1 MSQQITITGATGIGP
16 YQVQVCDITYTTC
29 VTVTGSTNIPPTFT
43 FDVPP
48 PFEDVSSLLVVLTDS
63 TGCDYFEYFGCPP
76 TPTPTPTPTLTPTPT
91 PTYLCYCIT
100 AENITT
106 NNGYFDYTDC
116 SGNQVTNVL
125 IPSGVTYFTCGIHP
139 TNEINVRTTV
149 GGFCDSNQS
158 CPTPSCTPTPTNTP
172 TPTPT
177 NRGRYKSLHRTTNT
191 STGSS
196 GATQLKLPLEP
207 TGNYAFTV
215 FWGDASSDVITAWN
229 DPAVTHTYA
238 APGDYLVEIDGT
250 CEGWRYNNAGDR
262 KKILSVS
269 DWGILKFG
277 NNGDYFYGCS
287 NLTLNSVNDT
297 PDISLTTNMSQAFR
311 ECSSLSSFNNLN
323 SWSTSNANDM
333 SYMFSFCP
341 LFNQNIGSWDVSNVT
356 TMQGMF
362 YDATLFNQDISTWN
376 TQSLDDA
383 SYMFSDATNF
393 NQDIST
399 WITSGVTNMSGMFS
413 DAISFDQPIGTW
425 DVTNV
430 NLMSY
435 MFQGADSFD
444 QDLGSW
450 NVINVYDMSGMFDG
464 IALSTQNY
472 DSLLQGWS
480 LLSPLQQNVIF
491 DAGNSQYLT
500 TSLSAITELTTFPN
514 YWVITDGGQS
524 RFESTWNTTNTS
536 FGSSLSNQIQLP
548 LEASGTYN
556 FFVDW
561 GDGNSDTITV
571 WNDPLTLHTYTTPGV
586 YIIKIYGQI
595 EGWRF
600 NNTGDRN
607 KLLSIT
613 SWGQDFRLG
622 NSNGYFR
629 GCTNLVLSGVLDILD
644 LTGTLTLVR
653 AFSGCLS
660 LTTVNNMDLW
670 NTSFVTQM
678 LSMFNGSTSF
688 NQSIGSW
695 NTSSVI
701 NMSQMFDNA
710 TSFNQPIGVW
720 DTSSVIQMGSM
731 FNNATSFNQPIG
743 SWDTSSVTDMSG
755 MFQNTVSFDQLIG
768 TWDTSSV
775 TNMNSMFE
783 NTISFNQP
791 IGTWDTSSV
800 TDMSGMF
807 YDATSFNQPIGTW
820 NTSSVTSMGAMFGN
834 AGSFNQPIGSWDTSS
849 VTDMNNMFTN
859 VTSFDQ
865 DLGTWN
871 VTSLLTA
878 GSMFAGVTLSTPNY
892 DSLLI
897 GWASYGVALQSGVP
911 FDGGGSQY
919 TSAAVASRGYLT
931 GTKLWIITD
940 GGLVSTT
947 PFVSNWDT
955 TQTSFGSS
963 LVNQV
968 QLPLEISGVYNF
980 TVDWGDGSPID
991 TITVWN
997 DPLTLHTYA
1006 LAGTYVLTITG
1017 QIEGWRFNGFGDRN
1031 KLLNISSWGPDFR
1044 LGNSNGYFRDC
1055 SNLDLSFV
1063 SDILDLTGTLDM
1075 SNMFRSCAS
1084 LTTVNNMDLWN
1095 TSSVTIMSQMFFG
1108 STSFN
1113 QPIGVWDT
1121 SSVIDMGFMFN
1132 GATSFNQPIGTWD
1145 TSSVI
1150 DMTSMFANA
1159 TSFNQPIGTWN
1170 TSSVTN
1176 MSGMF
1181 NGATS
1186 FDQPIGTW
1194 NTSSVTNMT
1203 FMFNNATS
1211 FNQPIG
1217 TWNTSSVNAMSS
1229 MFFGA
1234 TSFNQPIGT
1243 WNTSSVNAMSS
1254 MFANATSFNQ
1264 PIGTWNTSSVVT
1276 MGSMFGGATSFNQPI
1291 GTWNTSS
1298 VTNMSGMFNGA
1309 TSFDQDL
1316 GSWDVSIVVNMI
1328 SMLNNS
1334 GLSVANYDLT
1344 LCGWSLIGTL
1354 QTGVPLGAL
1363 GLTYTILT
1371 GGPCRGVLTG
1381 TWSWTITGDTGI

>member
-177 NRGRYKSLHRTTNT
+177 QKGRYRSLHRTTNT

-196 GATQLKLPLEP
+196 GSAQLRLPLEP

-215 FWGDASSDVITAWN
+215 FWGDASSDVITVWN
-229 DPAVTHTYA
+229 DPAVTHTYG

-250 CEGWRYNNAGDR
+250 CEGWRYNNTGDR

-311 ECSSLSSFNNLN
+311 ECSSLTSFNNLS
-323 SWSTSNANDM
+323 SWNTSNANDM

-399 WITSGVTNMSGMFS
+399 WVTSGVTNMSGMFS

-514 YWVITDGGQS
+514 YWTITDGGQS

-536 FGSSLSNQIQLP
+536 FGSSLANQIELP
-548 LEASGTYN
+548 LESTGTYN

-561 GDGNSDTITV
+561 GDGNSDNITV
-571 WNDPLTLHTYTTPGV
+571 WNDPAVTHTYTTPGV
-586 YIIKIYGQI
+586 YTIKIYGQI
-595 EGWRF
+595 EGFSF
-600 NNTGDRN
+600 NGSGDVL

-622 NSNGYFR
+622 NSGAYFFT
-629 GCTNLVLSGVLDILD
+629 CTNLDLSGVLDILD
-644 LTGTLTLVR
+644 LSGTIDMSNMFRSCT
-653 AFSGCLS
+653 S
-660 LTTVNNMDLW
+660 LTTINNMNLW
-670 NTSFVTQM
+670 DTSSVTNM
-678 LSMFNGSTSF
+678 VSLFLGATSF
-688 NQSIGSW
+688 NQPIGTW
-695 NTSSVI
+695 DTSSVQFMN
-701 NMSQMFDNA
+701 NMFNNA
-710 TSFNQPIGVW
+710 TSFNQPIGTW
-720 DTSSVIQMGSM
+720 DTSSVTNMDSMFTNATSFNQPIGSWDVSSVVDMNSM
-731 FNNATSFNQPIG
+731 FNNATSFNQNIGTWDTSSVVNMVGMFVASPFNQPIGTWDTSSVVDMDGMFTNATSFNQPIG
-743 SWDTSSVTDMSG
+743 SWDTSSVINMGS
-755 MFQNTVSFDQLIG
+755 MFLNSTSFDQNIG
-768 TWDTSSV
+768 TWDVS
-775 TNMNSMFE
+775 
-783 NTISFNQP
+783 
-791 IGTWDTSSV
+791 
-800 TDMSGMF
+800 
-807 YDATSFNQPIGTW
+807 
-820 NTSSVTSMGAMFGN
+820 
-834 AGSFNQPIGSWDTSS
+834 
-849 VTDMNNMFTN
+849 N
-859 VTSFDQ
+859 VTTMF
-865 DLGTWN
+865 
-871 VTSLLTA
+871 
-878 GSMFAGVTLSTPNY
+878 SMLDNCGMSSTNY
-892 DSLLI
+892 DLTLCGWSSLP
-897 GWASYGVALQSGVP
+897 SLQTGVP
-911 FDGGGSQY
+911 LGALGLFYSPTGL
-919 TSAAVASRGYLT
+919 TCRNILT
-931 GTKLWIITD
+931 GTYSWIITGD
-940 GGLVSTT
+940 NPLVVT

-955 TQTSFGSS
+955 TQTSVGSS
-963 LVNQV
+963 GPTQV
-968 QLPLEISGVYNF
+968 QLPLVLSGIYNF

-1006 LAGTYVLTITG
+1006 LAGTYTITITG
-1017 QIEGWRFNGFGDRN
+1017 QIEGFRFNNTGDRA
-1031 KLLNISSWGPDFR
+1031 KIFSISSWGPDFR
-1044 LGNSNGYFRDC
+1044 LGNSNGYFRGC

-1063 SDILDLTGTLDM
+1063 SDILDLTGTLSM
-1075 SNMFRSCAS
+1075 VNTFRDCTS

-1095 TSSVTIMSQMFFG
+1095 TASVAGM
-1108 STSFN
+1108 N
-1113 QPIGVWDT
+1113 GV
-1121 SSVIDMGFMFN
+1121 FL
-1132 GATSFNQPIGTWD
+1132 
-1145 TSSVI
+1145 
-1150 DMTSMFANA
+1150 
-1159 TSFNQPIGTWN
+1159 
-1170 TSSVTN
+1170 
-1176 MSGMF
+1176 
-1181 NGATS
+1181 
-1186 FDQPIGTW
+1186 
-1194 NTSSVTNMT
+1194 
-1203 FMFNNATS
+1203 
-1211 FNQPIG
+1211 
-1217 TWNTSSVNAMSS
+1217 
-1229 MFFGA
+1229 
-1234 TSFNQPIGT
+1234 
-1243 WNTSSVNAMSS
+1243 
-1254 MFANATSFNQ
+1254 
-1264 PIGTWNTSSVVT
+1264 
-1276 MGSMFGGATSFNQPI
+1276 GATSFNQPI

-1298 VTNMSGMFNGA
+1298 VTDMSGMFFNA
-1309 TSFDQDL
+1309 TSFNQPI
-1316 GSWDVSIVVNMI
+1316 GVWDVSLLAFATN
-1328 SMLNNS
+1328 MLNNC
-1334 GLSVANYDLT
+1334 GLSQANYDNLLIGWGIQSLQLGVT
-1344 LCGWSLIGTL
+1344 LGALNVPYTQPPSSAATARNALLIGTF
-1354 QTGVPLGAL
+1354 G
-1363 GLTYTILT
+1363 
-1371 GGPCRGVLTG
+1371 
-1381 TWSWTITGDTGI
+1381 WTIVGDIPLP

>member
-100 AENITT
+100 AQNTT
-106 NNGYFDYTDC
+106 NQNGYFDYTDC

-139 TNEINVRTTV
+139 TNEINVKTTV

-215 FWGDASSDVITAWN
+215 FWGDATSDVITVWN

-250 CEGWRYNNAGDR
+250 IEGWRYNNTGDR

-277 NNGDYFYGCS
+277 NSGDYFYGCS

-399 WITSGVTNMSGMFS
+399 WVTSGVTNMSGMFS
-413 DAISFDQPIGTW
+413 DAISFDQSIGTW

-536 FGSSLSNQIQLP
+536 FGSSLANQIQLP

-622 NSNGYFR
+622 IGGSYFYGCSNLDLSIVQDILNLQGM
-629 GCTNLVLSGVLDILD
+629 TNLSSMFRIC
-644 LTGTLTLVR
+644 
-653 AFSGCLS
+653 SS

-670 NTSFVTQM
+670 D
-678 LSMFNGSTSF
+678 
-688 NQSIGSW
+688 
-695 NTSSVI
+695 TSSVTGMD
-701 NMSQMFDNA
+701 NMFQNTTNFNQPIGTWDVSNVLSMNIMFSNATLFNQPIGTWDVSNVLTMSSMFDGA
-710 TSFNQPIGVW
+710 SSFNQPIGTW
-720 DTSSVIQMGSM
+720 DTSSVISM
-731 FNNATSFNQPIG
+731 DYMFSNATSFNQPIG
-743 SWDTSSVTDMSG
+743 SWDTSSVINM
-755 MFQNTVSFDQLIG
+755 
-768 TWDTSSV
+768 
-775 TNMNSMFE
+775 TNM
-783 NTISFNQP
+783 FNN
-791 IGTWDTSSV
+791 V
-800 TDMSGMF
+800 
-807 YDATSFNQPIGTW
+807 TSFNQPIGTW
-820 NTSSVTSMGAMFGN
+820 NTSSVTDMSGMFRN
-834 AGSFNQPIGSWDTSS
+834 SLSFNQPIGTWDTSL
-849 VTDMNNMFTN
+849 VFVMNQMFQSATAFN
-859 VTSFDQ
+859 QPIGTWNTSSLIDSQLMFANATSFDQ
-865 DLGTWN
+865 NLGTWD
-871 VTSLLTA
+871 VTSLTNA
-878 GSMFAGVTLSTPNY
+878 TNMFFGVTLSTPNY

-931 GTKLWIITD
+931 GTKLWTIID
-940 GGLVSTT
+940 GGLVSAT
-947 PFVSNWDT
+947 PFVSTWN
-955 TQTSFGSS
+955 TSNTSGGSS
-963 LVNQV
+963 LANQI
-968 QLPLEISGVYNF
+968 QLPLEIGGTYNF

-997 DPLTLHTYA
+997 DPLTLHTYGA
-1006 LAGTYVLTITG
+1006 SGTYTITITG
-1017 QIEGWRFNGFGDRN
+1017 QIEGFRFNGFGDRD
-1031 KLLNISSWGPDFR
+1031 KILSITSWGPDFR
-1044 LGNSNGYFRDC
+1044 LGNSGAYFRGC

-1063 SDILDLTGTLDM
+1063 SDILDLTGTFTLFLA
-1075 SNMFRSCAS
+1075 FRDCTS
-1084 LTTVNNMDLWN
+1084 LTTVNNMNLWN
-1095 TSSVTIMSQMFFG
+1095 TSSVTSMFNMFNNA
-1108 STSFN
+1108 TSFN
-1113 QPIGVWDT
+1113 QPIGTWDT
-1121 SSVIDMGFMFN
+1121 SSVTNMNAMFI

-1145 TSSVI
+1145 TSSVQF
-1150 DMTSMFANA
+1150 MASMFDGAS
-1159 TSFNQPIGTWN
+1159 SFNQPIGSWD
-1170 TSSVTN
+1170 TSSVLGMGSMFSNATN
-1176 MSGMF
+1176 F
-1181 NGATS
+1181 NQDIS
-1186 FDQPIGTW
+1186 TW
-1194 NTSSVTNMT
+1194 NISLVGSMTS
-1203 FMFNNATS
+1203 MFADATS
-1211 FNQPIG
+1211 FNQ
-1217 TWNTSSVNAMSS
+1217 
-1229 MFFGA
+1229 
-1234 TSFNQPIGT
+1234 
-1243 WNTSSVNAMSS
+1243 
-1254 MFANATSFNQ
+1254 
-1264 PIGTWNTSSVVT
+1264 
-1276 MGSMFGGATSFNQPI
+1276 
-1291 GTWNTSS
+1291 
-1298 VTNMSGMFNGA
+1298 
-1309 TSFDQDL
+1309 DL
-1316 GSWDVSIVVNMI
+1316 GSLDVSNVTDMTNM
-1328 SMLNNS
+1328 LTNS
-1334 GLSVANYDLT
+1334 GLSTINYDST
-1344 LCGWSLIGTL
+1344 LCGWSLLPTL
-1354 QTGVPLGAL
+1354 QTGVQLGAL

-1381 TWSWTITGDTGI
+1381 TWSWVITGDTGI

>member
-76 TPTPTPTPTLTPTPT
+76 TPTPTPTPTVTPTPT

-116 SGNQVTNVL
+116 SGNQITNVL

-139 TNEINVRTTV
+139 TNEINVKTNV

-177 NRGRYKSLHRTTNT
+177 NKGRYKSLHRTTNT

-215 FWGDASSDVITAWN
+215 FWGDASSDVITVWN

-362 YDATLFNQDISTWN
+362 YDAQLFNQDISTWS
-376 TQSLDDA
+376 TISLDDA

-472 DSLLQGWS
+472 NSLLQGWS

-536 FGSSLSNQIQLP
+536 FGSSLANQIQLP

-622 NSNGYFR
+622 NNAAYFY
-629 GCTNLVLSGVLDILD
+629 GCTNLDLSGVLDILN
-644 LTGTLTLVR
+644 LTTTTFLIQ
-653 AFSGCLS
+653 AFRNCSS
-660 LTTVNNMDLW
+660 ITTVNNMDLW
-670 NTSFVTQM
+670 DTSSVTNMSAMFNQAISFNQPIGTWDTSSVVDM
-678 LSMFNGSTSF
+678 FNMFNG
-688 NQSIGSW
+688 
-695 NTSSVI
+695 
-701 NMSQMFDNA
+701 A
-710 TSFNQPIGVW
+710 TSFNQPIGTW
-720 DTSSVIQMGSM
+720 NTSSVISMSSM
-731 FNNATSFNQPIG
+731 FFNATSFNQPIG
-743 SWDTSSVTDMSG
+743 SWDTSSVTQMVGMIRNAISFNQPIG
-755 MFQNTVSFDQLIG
+755 TWNTSSVTTMFNMFQGTTSFNQPIG

-775 TNMNSMFE
+775 TNMTAMF
-783 NTISFNQP
+783 NQAISFNQP

-800 TDMSGMF
+800 INMQSMF
-807 YDATSFNQPIGTW
+807 SNATSFNQPIGTW
-820 NTSSVTSMGAMFGN
+820 NTSSVTTMFN
-834 AGSFNQPIGSWDTSS
+834 MFNDATSFNQPIGSWDTSS
-849 VTDMNNMFTN
+849 VQFMSNMFAN
-859 VTSFDQ
+859 ATSFNQ
-865 DLGTWN
+865 DLGTWD
-871 VTSLLTA
+871 VTSLTTA
-878 GSMFAGVTLSTPNY
+878 INMFNGVTLSTPNY

-897 GWASYGVALQSGVP
+897 GWASYGPALQSGVP

-931 GTKLWIITD
+931 GTKLWTITD
-940 GGLVSTT
+940 GGLVSAT

-955 TQTSFGSS
+955 TQTSGGSS
-963 LVNQV
+963 LANQI
-968 QLPLEISGVYNF
+968 QLPLEIGGTYNF

-1006 LAGTYVLTITG
+1006 LAGTYVLTIMG
-1017 QIEGWRFNGFGDRN
+1017 QIEGFRFNNTGDRD
-1031 KLLNISSWGPDFR
+1031 KLLNISSWGSDFR
-1044 LGNSNGYFRDC
+1044 LGNSANYFFGC
-1055 SNLDLSFV
+1055 TNLDLSGV
-1063 SDILDLTGTLDM
+1063 SDILDLTGTLNM
-1075 SNMFRSCAS
+1075 SSAFEGCNS
-1084 LTTVNNMDLWN
+1084 LTTVNNMDLW
-1095 TSSVTIMSQMFFG
+1095 
-1108 STSFN
+1108 
-1113 QPIGVWDT
+1113 DT
-1121 SSVIDMGFMFN
+1121 SSVQFMN
-1132 GATSFNQPIGTWD
+1132 
-1145 TSSVI
+1145 
-1150 DMTSMFANA
+1150 SMFAFA

-1170 TSSVTN
+1170 TSSVTD
-1176 MSGMF
+1176 MTGMF
-1181 NGATS
+1181 FNATS
-1186 FDQPIGTW
+1186 FNQPIGTW
-1194 NTSSVTNMT
+1194 DISSVQFLT

-1217 TWNTSSVNAMSS
+1217 TWNTSSVTNMISV
-1229 MFFGA
+1229 
-1234 TSFNQPIGT
+1234 FN
-1243 WNTSSVNAMSS
+1243 
-1254 MFANATSFNQ
+1254 NATSFNQ
-1264 PIGTWNTSSVVT
+1264 PIGTWNTSSVVS
-1276 MGSMFGGATSFNQPI
+1276 MSSMFNDATSFNQSI
-1291 GTWNTSS
+1291 SSWNTTSVTS
-1298 VTNMSGMFNGA
+1298 MQQMFNDATSFNQDLGVLDVSNVTNM
-1309 TSFDQDL
+1309 
-1316 GSWDVSIVVNMI
+1316 INML
-1328 SMLNNS
+1328 SNS
-1334 GLSVANYDLT
+1334 GLSTVNYNST

-1354 QTGVPLGAL
+1354 QTGVLLGAT
-1363 GLTYTILT
+1363 GLTYTILI

-1381 TWSWTITGDTGI
+1381 TWSWVITGDTGI

>member
-1 MSQQITITGATGIGP
+1 MSQQIEITGATGVGP

-76 TPTPTPTPTLTPTPT
+76 TPTPTPTPTVTPTPT

-100 AENITT
+100 AQNTT
-106 NNGYFDYTDC
+106 NQNGYFNYKDC

-139 TNEINVRTTV
+139 TNEINVKTTV

-177 NRGRYKSLHRTTNT
+177 QKGRYKSLHRTTNT

-196 GATQLKLPLEP
+196 GPTQLKLPLEP

-229 DPAVTHTYA
+229 DPAVTHTYT

-250 CEGWRYNNAGDR
+250 IEGWRYNNTGDR

-376 TQSLDDA
+376 TQSLDDV

-413 DAISFDQPIGTW
+413 DAISFDQSIGSW

-435 MFQGADSFD
+435 MFQGANSFD
-444 QDLGSW
+444 QNLGSW

-524 RFESTWNTTNTS
+524 RFESTWDTTNTS
-536 FGSSLSNQIQLP
+536 FGSSLANQIQLP
-548 LEASGTYN
+548 LEVSGTYN

-622 NSNGYFR
+622 NNTAYFY
-629 GCTNLVLSGVLDILD
+629 GCTNLDLSSVQDILN
-644 LTGTLTLVR
+644 LQGTTTIASMFR
-653 AFSGCLS
+653 DCTS
-660 LTTVNNMDLW
+660 LTTVNNMELW
-670 NTSFVTQM
+670 DTSLITIMSSTFVNT
-678 LSMFNGSTSF
+678 
-688 NQSIGSW
+688 
-695 NTSSVI
+695 
-701 NMSQMFDNA
+701 
-710 TSFNQPIGVW
+710 TSFNQPIDSW
-720 DTSSVIQMGSM
+720 DTSNVILMNGM
-731 FNNATSFNQPIG
+731 FGFAISFNQPIG
-743 SWDTSSVTDMSG
+743 SWDTSSVTSMG
-755 MFQNTVSFDQLIG
+755 
-768 TWDTSSV
+768 
-775 TNMNSMFE
+775 SMF
-783 NTISFNQP
+783 F
-791 IGTWDTSSV
+791 
-800 TDMSGMF
+800 
-807 YDATSFNQPIGTW
+807 
-820 NTSSVTSMGAMFGN
+820 GAI
-834 AGSFNQPIGSWDTSS
+834 SFNQPIGSWDTSS
-849 VTDMNNMFTN
+849 VTAMGSMFN
-859 VTSFDQ
+859 GATSFDQ
-865 DLGTWN
+865 DLGSWDI
-871 VTSLLTA
+871 TSLTGA
-878 GSMFAGVTLSTPNY
+878 GNMFNSVTLSTPNY
-892 DSLLI
+892 DSLLV
-897 GWASYGVALQSGVP
+897 GWASYGTLLQTFVP
-911 FDGGGSQY
+911 FDGGNSQY
-919 TSAAVASRGYLT
+919 TPGISGPSRSFLDDPLPLGRD
-931 GTKLWIITD
+931 WIITD
-940 GGLVSTT
+940 GGPVGTVAFVSTWNT
-947 PFVSNWDT
+947 GNVT
-955 TQTSFGSS
+955 VGSS
-963 LVNQV
+963 GPTQV
-968 QLPLEISGVYNF
+968 QLPLEISGTYNF

-997 DPLTLHTYA
+997 DPLTLHTYGA
-1006 LAGTYVLTITG
+1006 SGTYTITITG
-1017 QIEGWRFNGFGDRN
+1017 QIEGFRFDNTGDRD
-1031 KLLNISSWGPDFR
+1031 KLLSITSWGSDFR
-1044 LGNSNGYFRDC
+1044 LGNSNGYFRGC
-1055 SNLDLSFV
+1055 TNLDLSFV
-1063 SDILDLTGTLDM
+1063 SDILDLTGTLSM
-1075 SNMFRSCAS
+1075 INTFRDCNS

-1095 TSSVTIMSQMFFG
+1095 TT
-1108 STSFN
+1108 
-1113 QPIGVWDT
+1113 
-1121 SSVIDMGFMFN
+1121 
-1132 GATSFNQPIGTWD
+1132 
-1145 TSSVI
+1145 
-1150 DMTSMFANA
+1150 
-1159 TSFNQPIGTWN
+1159 
-1170 TSSVTN
+1170 SVTN
-1176 MSGMF
+1176 M
-1181 NGATS
+1181 NGV
-1186 FDQPIGTW
+1186 FL
-1194 NTSSVTNMT
+1194 
-1203 FMFNNATS
+1203 
-1211 FNQPIG
+1211 
-1217 TWNTSSVNAMSS
+1217 
-1229 MFFGA
+1229 
-1234 TSFNQPIGT
+1234 
-1243 WNTSSVNAMSS
+1243 
-1254 MFANATSFNQ
+1254 
-1264 PIGTWNTSSVVT
+1264 
-1276 MGSMFGGATSFNQPI
+1276 GATSFNQPI

-1298 VTNMSGMFNGA
+1298 VTDMNGMFFNA
-1309 TSFDQDL
+1309 TSFDQSI
-1316 GSWDVSIVVNMI
+1316 GVWDVTSLTNATN
-1328 SMLNNS
+1328 MLNNC
-1334 GLSVANYDLT
+1334 GLSQANYDNL
-1344 LCGWSLIGTL
+1344 LIGWAIQSLQLGVILGALNIPYTQPPSSAATARNAVLIGTY
-1354 QTGVPLGAL
+1354 G
-1363 GLTYTILT
+1363 
-1371 GGPCRGVLTG
+1371 
-1381 TWSWTITGDTGI
+1381 WTIVGDIPTP

>member
-1 MSQQITITGATGIGP
+1 MSQQITITGATGTGP

-48 PFEDVSSLLVVLTDS
+48 PFEDVSSLLIVLTDS

-100 AENITT
+100 AQNTT
-106 NNGYFDYTDC
+106 NQNGYFDYTDC

-139 TNEINVRTTV
+139 TNEINVKTTV

-177 NRGRYKSLHRTTNT
+177 QKGRYKSLHRTTNT

-196 GATQLKLPLEP
+196 GPTQLKLPLEP

-215 FWGDASSDVITAWN
+215 FWGDATSDVITAWN

-250 CEGWRYNNAGDR
+250 IEGWRYNNTGDR

-323 SWSTSNANDM
+323 SWGTSNVNDM

-376 TQSLDDA
+376 IQLLDDA

-413 DAISFDQPIGTW
+413 DAISFDQSIGSW

-435 MFQGADSFD
+435 MFQGANSFD
-444 QDLGSW
+444 QNLGSW

-536 FGSSLSNQIQLP
+536 GGSSLANQIQLP
-548 LEASGTYN
+548 LDVSGTYN

-561 GDGNSDTITV
+561 GDGNSNTITA
-571 WNDPLTLHTYTTPGV
+571 WNDPATLHTYTTPGV
-586 YIIKIYGQI
+586 YTIKIYGQI
-595 EGWRF
+595 EGFIF
-600 NNTGDRN
+600 NNTGDRD

-622 NSNGYFR
+622 NSGNYFY
-629 GCTNLVLSGVLDILD
+629 GCTNLDLSFVSDILD
-644 LTGTLTLVR
+644 LTGTLILLTTF
-653 AFSGCLS
+653 ANCTT
-660 LTTVNNMDLW
+660 LTTVNNIDL
-670 NTSFVTQM
+670 
-678 LSMFNGSTSF
+678 
-688 NQSIGSW
+688 
-695 NTSSVI
+695 
-701 NMSQMFDNA
+701 
-710 TSFNQPIGVW
+710 
-720 DTSSVIQMGSM
+720 
-731 FNNATSFNQPIG
+731 
-743 SWDTSSVTDMSG
+743 WDTSSVTDMEQ
-755 MFQNTVSFDQLIG
+755 MF
-768 TWDTSSV
+768 
-775 TNMNSMFE
+775 
-783 NTISFNQP
+783 FN
-791 IGTWDTSSV
+791 
-800 TDMSGMF
+800 
-807 YDATSFNQPIGTW
+807 A
-820 NTSSVTSMGAMFGN
+820 
-834 AGSFNQPIGSWDTSS
+834 
-849 VTDMNNMFTN
+849 
-859 VTSFDQ
+859 TSFDQ
-865 DLGTWN
+865 DLGTWD
-871 VTSLLTA
+871 VTSLVNA
-878 GSMFAGVTLSTPNY
+878 VNMFNGVTLSTPNY
-892 DSLLI
+892 DSLLV
-897 GWASYGVALQSGVP
+897 GWASYGTLLQTFVP
-911 FDGGGSQY
+911 FDGGNSQY
-919 TSAAVASRGYLT
+919 TPGISGPSRSFLDDPLPLGRD
-931 GTKLWIITD
+931 WIITD
-940 GGLVSTT
+940 GGPVGTVAFVSTWNT
-947 PFVSNWDT
+947 GNVT
-955 TQTSFGSS
+955 VGSS
-963 LVNQV
+963 GPTQV
-968 QLPLEISGVYNF
+968 QLPLEISGTYNF

-1006 LAGTYVLTITG
+1006 LAGTYTITITG
-1017 QIEGWRFNGFGDRN
+1017 QIEGFRFNNTGDRA
-1031 KLLNISSWGPDFR
+1031 KIFSISSWGPDFR
-1044 LGNSNGYFRDC
+1044 LGNSANYFFGC
-1055 SNLDLSFV
+1055 TNLDLSGV
-1063 SDILDLTGTLDM
+1063 SDILDLTGTLNM
-1075 SNMFRSCAS
+1075 SSAFEDCNS
-1084 LTTVNNMDLWN
+1084 LTTVNNMDLW
-1095 TSSVTIMSQMFFG
+1095 
-1108 STSFN
+1108 
-1113 QPIGVWDT
+1113 DT
-1121 SSVIDMGFMFN
+1121 SSVQFMG
-1132 GATSFNQPIGTWD
+1132 GT
-1145 TSSVI
+1145 
-1150 DMTSMFANA
+1150 FAN
-1159 TSFNQPIGTWN
+1159 TSSFNQPIGTWN
-1170 TSSVTN
+1170 TSSVTD
-1176 MSGMF
+1176 MTGMF
-1181 NGATS
+1181 
-1186 FDQPIGTW
+1186 F
-1194 NTSSVTNMT
+1194 
-1203 FMFNNATS
+1203 NATS

-1217 TWNTSSVNAMSS
+1217 
-1229 MFFGA
+1229 
-1234 TSFNQPIGT
+1234 I
-1243 WNTSSVNAMSS
+1243 
-1254 MFANATSFNQ
+1254 
-1264 PIGTWNTSSVVT
+1264 
-1276 MGSMFGGATSFNQPI
+1276 
-1291 GTWNTSS
+1291 
-1298 VTNMSGMFNGA
+1298 
-1309 TSFDQDL
+1309 
-1316 GSWDVSIVVNMI
+1316 WDVSLLTFAINM
-1328 SMLNNS
+1328 LDNC
-1334 GLSVANYDLT
+1334 GLSQANYDNL
-1344 LCGWSLIGTL
+1344 LIGWGIQSLQFGVIFGALNIPYTQPPSSAATARNAVLIGTF
-1354 QTGVPLGAL
+1354 G
-1363 GLTYTILT
+1363 
-1371 GGPCRGVLTG
+1371 
-1381 TWSWTITGDTGI
+1381 WTIIGDIPLP